1 MIENLFKYTV
11 IYLLSFLCLTPITAE
26 AENGNKYNYDL
37 KFEPIPS
44 GVLPTNE
51 VRILY
56 QDSDGF
62 IWLPTYSGLVR
73 YDGYDIV
80 NYGMDMPFN
89 CYLNVVTEDQES
101 NLWIA
106 AEQGVFRFHK
116 STGEIEHI
124 DDECLGTLNAS
135 DILCATNGDIYVSG
149 DNGLFRKPKS
159 QDKFMLIDLPNGHI
173 GGISDIMEDA
183 RGHIW
188 IAACESGLF
197 RYDVESNRFHT
208 YSDHVLHFA
217 YTLHQDKKGQ
227 IWVGTWGRGLV
238 RLKTPYTGGRM
249 QYDRFHRQEGHSNTL
264 NDNILYTINSDDSG
278 TIWIGTRS
286 GLSLMHDDRDF
297 YSFENYLPGSESG
310 QLPYNEVSSILITRD
325 NQMWISMFGGGICK
339 VRYDSRKFDMDRMDS
354 VRERYHTSS
363 IRSIFHVGGTKYWLG
378 LIGFGMMLYDSE
390 TKSAMNYLEH
400 PDFTNLPYTSTVDA
414 IVRRKKTG
422 EICFG
427 TYNGG
432 IWLYNENT
440 HKVKIVNHFIGP
452 TFNDCIHT
460 MLDDSNGNIWIGTRH
475 GVFILDTDD
484 KVHSLSEWIPGINSD
499 FLDSRVFDIKEDNE
513 GNIWIATNYEGIVY
527 ISPKKRILKRY
538 AVGNDNDIQN
548 VFCLL
553 VDSRQRI
560 WAGSMWNGLSCYD
573 PDRDRF
579 VTVNS
584 FSTLKNKGI
593 NNIVEDNSGKI
604 WITTNSSVLSFAMNK
619 AHELENINYYATS
632 DRRGTFYF
640 NHASSCLMPDGRLLL
655 GSSHG
660 ICRFSTDKPN
670 SKKSTHSLCFTDF
683 KVYHKSLRSMTAEE
697 RNRYTP
703 NDVNYADEITIGHK
717 ENNFTIEFSLLN
729 YVNPQ
734 ENMYAYR
741 LENYDDND
749 IVVDAQHHFASYN
762 NLPAGTYLFRL
773 KGTNE
778 DGMWDES
785 ERTLKI
791 RVLPAPWQT
800 WWAYCIYAIIVI
812 IIFYI
817 IFRIMRYKV
826 KMRHKM
832 EIDRIEKRKIEEI
845 NHVKLQFFTNITH
858 EFMTPLS
865 IILASLE
872 NLKQGGDI
880 NTLQRVMAANAT
892 RLMRLIQQVL
902 EFRKAE
908 SGNLKIGVSYGN
920 ISAFIRNCADAFLP
934 LFGKKR
940 QQFDF
945 ESDPDDIHGFIDFDK
960 MDKIIYNL
968 LSNTAKYT
976 PEDGRIALRIS
987 LPDGSDRLQIDISN
1001 SGEPMSQEKIDGL
1014 FKRFYEGDYR
1024 KHNTIGTGIGLALV
1038 KDLVELH
1045 HGTITVSS
1053 DEHTGNLFRITLPI
1067 DRASYNPDEIDDS
1080 VSADNKTPF
1089 PSHPIYTSPTL
1100 MPESSSTA
1108 PSEGEQT
1115 LLIVDDNEEL
1125 CLLFSNLLSHY
1136 FNVKTAND
1144 GHAAIDILEKGGIDL
1159 VVSDIMMPGMDGIE
1173 LCRYIKHKLEF
1184 SHIPVI
1190 LLTAK
1195 RAEEDQI
1202 EGYNSGADAYI
1213 SKPCNFSLLY
1223 AQITNCLERQKRRS
1237 ADFRKQVVFEVNKPG
1252 YTPIDEQFLQRAI
1265 DCVNANISDSGFG
1278 LSEFVNEMGVSR
1290 SVLTEKLKSLTGLTP
1305 SAFVMNVRLTTACK
1319 FMTEQNKIRIN
1330 ELAFAVGFN
1339 DPKYFSTCFKKKYGM
1354 TPKEFMEQNLS

>member
-1 MIENLFKYTV
+1 MAEKTFKRTV
-11 IYLLSFLCLTPITAE
+11 IHLLTLFWLISMTCE
-26 AENGNKYNYDL
+26 AETGNKYNSNL

-44 GVLPTNE
+44 GILPTNE

-80 NYGMDMPFN
+80 IYGMDMPFN
-89 CYLNVVTEDQES
+89 CYLNVVTEDRER

-106 AEQGVFRFHK
+106 AEKGVFRFHK
-116 STGEIEHI
+116 PTGETVHI
-124 DDECLGTLNAS
+124 DDDCMATLNAS

-149 DNGLFRKPKS
+149 DKGLFRKPRNQES
-159 QDKFMLIDLPNGHI
+159 FIPVDLPDGHI
-173 GGISDIMEDA
+173 GGISDIMEDSN
-183 RGHIW
+183 GYIW
-188 IAACESGLF
+188 VAACESGLF
-197 RYDVESNRFHT
+197 RYDAETGRFHT
-208 YSDHVLHFA
+208 YTDHVLHFS
-217 YTLHQDKKGQ
+217 YTLHEDRKGQ

-238 RLKTPYTGGRM
+238 RLKTPYTDGPM
-249 QYDRFHRQEGHSNTL
+249 QYDRFHRQEGHNNTL

-278 TIWIGTRS
+278 HIWIGTRS
-286 GLSLMHDDRDF
+286 GLSLMHDDHDF
-297 YSFENYLPGSESG
+297 YSFENYLPGSEAG
-310 QLPYNEVSSILITRD
+310 QLPYNEVSSILIAHD

-339 VRYDSRKFDMDRMDS
+339 VQYDSRKFDMDRMNA
-354 VRERYHTSS
+354 VREKYHTSS
-363 IRSIFHVGGTKYWLG
+363 VRSIFHAGGTKYWLG
-378 LIGFGMMLYDSE
+378 LIGFGMILYDSE
-390 TKSAMNYLEH
+390 TRNCINYLEH
-400 PDFTNLPYTSTVDA
+400 PDFTHQPYTSTVDA
-414 IVRRKKTG
+414 IIRRKKTG

-427 TYNGG
+427 SYNGG
-432 IWLYNENT
+432 IWLYNEDT
-440 HKVKIVNHFIGP
+440 HTVRTINHFNGP
-452 TFNDCIHT
+452 NTNDCIHT
-460 MLDDSNGNIWIGTRH
+460 LFNDSNDNIWVGTRH
-475 GVFILDTDD
+475 GIFILDTED
-484 KVHSLSEWIPGINSD
+484 KIHSLQEWLPGTDCS
-499 FLDSRVFDIKEDNE
+499 FLDSRIFDIKEDKN

-527 ISPKKRILKRY
+527 INPAQHILKRY
-538 AVGNDNDIQN
+538 AVGQDNDIQN

-573 PDRDRF
+573 PDQDRF

-593 NNIVEDNSGKI
+593 NNIVEDSSGKI
-604 WITTNSSVLSFAMNK
+604 WITTNNSVLSFAMNE
-619 AHELENINYYATS
+619 AHELENINYYAAS
-632 DRRGTFYF
+632 NMRETFSF
-640 NHASSCLMPDGRLLL
+640 NHASDCMMPDGRLLL

-660 ICRFSTDKPN
+660 ICMFSTDKHN
-670 SKKSTHSLCFTDF
+670 YEKSAHSLCFTDF
-683 KVYHKSLRSMTAEE
+683 KVYHKSLRSMTPDE
-697 RNRYTP
+697 RKRYTP
-703 NDVNYADEITIGHK
+703 DDVNYADEITIGHK
-717 ENNFTIEFSLLN
+717 DNNFTIEFSLLN

-762 NLPAGTYLFRL
+762 NLPPGTYLFRL

-778 DGMWDES
+778 DGVWDKS

-800 WWAYCIYAIIVI
+800 WWAYSIYVIVLM

-817 IFRIMRYKV
+817 VFRIMRYKV

-832 EIDRIEKRKIEEI
+832 EIDRIEKQKIEEI

-872 NLKQGGDI
+872 NLRHGGDI
-880 NTLQRVMAANAT
+880 STLQRVMATNAT

-920 ISAFIRNCADAFLP
+920 ISVFIRNCTEAFIP

-945 ESDPDDIHGFIDFDK
+945 ESIPDNISGFIDSDK
-960 MDKIIYNL
+960 VDKIIYNL

-976 PEDGRIALRIS
+976 PEDGRIVLRIS
-987 LPDGSDRLQIDISN
+987 LTDGDNRLLIEISN
-1001 SGEPMSQEKIDGL
+1001 TGEPMSQEKIDGL

-1024 KHNTIGTGIGLALV
+1024 KHNTIGTGIGLALI

-1053 DEHTGNLFRITLPI
+1053 DELTGNCFRITLPI
-1067 DRASYNPDEIDDS
+1067 DRASYGADEIDDS
-1080 VSADNKTPF
+1080 VSIGSRTPF
-1089 PSHPIYTSPTL
+1089 PSHPIYTNETSL
-1100 MPESSSTA
+1100 PEPA
-1108 PSEGEQT
+1108 EAEHT
-1115 LLIVDDNEEL
+1115 LLVVDDNKEL

-1144 GHAAIDILEKGGIDL
+1144 GHAAINILEQGGVDL

-1173 LCRYIKHKLEF
+1173 LCRYIKHRLEF

-1190 LLTAK
+1190 LLTAR
-1195 RAEEDQI
+1195 RAEESQI

-1265 DCVNANISDSGFG
+1265 DCVNAHISDSEFG
-1278 LSEFVNEMGVSR
+1278 QTEFVNEMGVSR

-1305 SAFVMNVRLTTACK
+1305 SAFVTNVRLTTACK
-1319 FMTEQNKIRIN
+1319 FLTEQNKVRIN

-1354 TPKEFMEQNLS
+1354 TPKEFIEQNQS